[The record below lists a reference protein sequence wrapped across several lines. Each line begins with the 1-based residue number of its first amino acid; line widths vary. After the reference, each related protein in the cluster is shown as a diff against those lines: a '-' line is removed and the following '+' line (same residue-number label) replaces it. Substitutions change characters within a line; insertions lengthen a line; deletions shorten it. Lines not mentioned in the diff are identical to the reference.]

1 MKTLENKSERGT
13 MLFPSKLVAFAAL
26 PLVALALT
34 LVVSNFT
41 GQAVAAPAGNSN
53 NAFAVG
59 GFTAA
64 TFPYPSQV
72 AFAAQINP
80 QTGSYAGHVVQTD
93 MSGVSRHGPVTCV
106 GLSASADAV
115 VVWTVT
121 KSDNPA
127 DVGQTRSFEVTD
139 GGEPPTG
146 MDMYKDRGTDTNCTF
161 DMTVTY
167 VPVVRGNIVVKQT
180 P

>member
-1 MKTLENKSERGT
+1 MKNHSIIMRATT
-13 MLFPSKLVAFAAL
+13 LFPSKLGVLAAAILVTVAFAL
-26 PLVALALT
+26 LVGPF
-34 LVVSNFT
+34 S
-41 GQAVAAPAGNSN
+41 GQAVAGGGGPH
-53 NAFAVG
+53 AFAVG
-59 GFTAA
+59 GFIAMDT
-64 TFPYPSQV
+64 SQV
-72 AFAAQINP
+72 AFAAQFNP
-80 QTGSYAGHVVQTD
+80 HTGSYAGHVVQTD

-106 GLSASADAV
+106 ATDGTATMAV

-146 MDMYKDRGTDTNCTF
+146 MDMYKDRGTDTSCSF
-161 DMTVTY
+161 DMTGTY

-180 P
+180 GP